1 MSESSIACLLVTH
14 LPVKAERQ
22 RYPAL
27 RGKPLVV
34 VENRRAKDLVIASSP
49 EARGVR
55 VGMPLPEVLAR
66 CPGATL
72 LPADHRFYG
81 DVFDRMAENIA
92 MRCPVVEKAE
102 LGCVYACLDELSP
115 LYGGDARLIASLLQS
130 VPPDFGLR
138 VGVASGKF
146 AAYVSAA
153 TALPGRAVKAQLDS
167 AAFFSGH
174 SIDPPVSPQTRARLR
189 RSGITTIEQL
199 AA

>member
-1 MSESSIACLLVTH
+1 MSDSSIACLLVTH

-22 RYPAL
+22 RYPVL

-34 VENRRAKDLVIASSP
+34 VENRRARELAFDISP
-49 EARGVR
+49 EARGVKP
-55 VGMPLPEVLAR
+55 GMTLPEVLAR

-81 DVFDRMAENIA
+81 DVFDRMADNIA
-92 MRCPVVEKAE
+92 MRCPVVERAE
-102 LGCVYACLDELSP
+102 LGCIYASLEGMSP
-115 LYGGDARLIASLLQS
+115 LYGGEARLIASLLQS

-146 AAYVSAA
+146 EAHVSAA

-167 AAFFSGH
+167 AGFLNSH
-174 SIDPPVSPQTRARLR
+174 SIDPLISPQAGARLR
-189 RSGITTIEQL
+189 RSGITAIEQL